1 MMYFFVSN
9 PPNTF
14 VIVRPALAAMS
25 MKFAMEEDAGEV
37 PAVVWGLARQELRHV
52 PMTNLSKNFSPT
64 HFLFSGDFTFNA
76 GFSDWRIGLKV
87 ILIVPRGS
95 GASKRW
101 SRPKS

>member
-1 MMYFFVSN
+1 
-9 PPNTF
+9 
-14 VIVRPALAAMS
+14 MS
-25 MKFAMEEDAGEV
+25 MKFAMGEEDAGEV

-87 ILIVPRGS
+87 ILIVGRGS

-101 SRPKS
+101 SRPKSQP